1 MIIRTLS
8 SGNSWGFPGK
18 LLRLAYQAPGRKLRE
33 KFDHRNGLKLSKPLH
48 MGWRAASS
56 HYIFNKSKRSR
67 TGIRKRN
74 STLKCASHRNN
85 QVSFLHEKPGR
96 VYEKHFH
103 DQHQLTL
110 HTTLLQ
116 SHRQATQRLF
126 SVKFLFGEASHCSPR
141 IAIANCEQ
149 WYITFCI
156 FSTFLN
162 KLKLNIV
169 TAQVRLLFVQ
179 KRKPKM
185 FGLKT
190 LMESG
195 INGKI
200 LTFVIH

>member
-1 MIIRTLS
+1 M
-8 SGNSWGFPGK
+8 
-18 LLRLAYQAPGRKLRE
+18 AYQAPGRKLRE
-33 KFDHRNGLKLSKPLH
+33 KLDHRNGLKLSKPLH
-48 MGWRAASS
+48 MGRRAASS

-85 QVSFLHEKPGR
+85 QVSFLHEKPGG

-126 SVKFLFGEASHCSPR
+126 SVKFLFGEA
-141 IAIANCEQ
+141 
-149 WYITFCI
+149 
-156 FSTFLN
+156 
-162 KLKLNIV
+162 NIV
-169 TAQVRLLFVQ
+169 TAQVRLLFVHWN
-179 KRKPKM
+179 PKM